1 VALKNYYELLEI
13 AQNSSADEVKKA
25 FRAQIAKYHPDKVQ
39 HLGKEF
45 QAMAADRAAELTEA
59 YRILGDEGRRS
70 EYDRTL
76 AESGGQAAAA
86 APAST
91 ATSAASPAHSAPE
104 PYTPPPPSQPPPGGP
119 ASDTRTG
126 GAFTRER
133 GMRDEFV
140 RKATMG
146 RLRQALESVGG
157 SYDQSE
163 LRGFDIALVPKKKLF
178 GGTKN
183 PRLLGRFVSVV
194 DRAAIADAWAQ
205 AAKWGA
211 ADEVC
216 VLLMGTALAPAGEL
230 ATEIGDQRRKH
241 GRAGGGKL
249 VLIPVDAR
257 DWDARMPIDAP
268 PIAKTLLER
277 LKKGA

>member
-1 VALKNYYELLEI
+1 VVLKNYYELLEI
-13 AQNSSADEVKKA
+13 APNSSADEVKKA

-70 EYDRTL
+70 EYDRAL
-76 AESGGQAAAA
+76 AESGGQPAGAAPPAASARAAA
-86 APAST
+86 T
-91 ATSAASPAHSAPE
+91 HHSPE
-104 PYTPPPPSQPPPGGP
+104 PYTQPPPPPAPQGGP
-119 ASDTRTG
+119 
-126 GAFTRER
+126 GAEPRADGTFTRER
-133 GMRDEFV
+133 GIRDEFV

-146 RLRQALESVGG
+146 RLRQALDAIAGG
-157 SYDQSE
+157 YDQSE
-163 LRGFDIALVPKKKLF
+163 LRGFDIALVPKKRLF
-178 GGTKN
+178 GGSKN
-183 PRLLGRFVSVV
+183 PKLLGRFVSIV
-194 DRAAIADAWAQ
+194 DRAAVADAWTQ
-205 AAKWGA
+205 AAKWSA
-211 ADEVC
+211 TEEVC
-216 VLLMGTALAPAGEL
+216 VLLMGTSLAPAGEL
-230 ATEIGDQRRKH
+230 ATEIREQGRKQR
-241 GRAGGGKL
+241 GGKL